1 MDYEKW
7 YTSLLLTQCEEIRAF
22 EVQIH
27 VNYMKIS
34 RFSCGVDCKKSNLG
48 EALAVPS

>member
-7 YTSLLLTQCEEIRAF
+7 YTYLLLKQCEEIRAF
-22 EVQIH
+22 EVQNH

-34 RFSCGVDCKKSNLG
+34 RRSCGVDLVYSAIL
-48 EALAVPS
+48 LYMVQ